1 MNEQLINKKGL
12 MVIISSPSGAG
23 KTTLTRKIISDME
36 DTVLSIS
43 VTTRKKRPN
52 EQEGLHYYFIN
63 DSTYNQMVKDGN
75 LLESANVF
83 GFNYGTPKDK
93 VLENIQAGRD
103 VIFDI
108 DWQGA
113 SQLRKNFR
121 ENILSVFILPPSAA
135 ELMSRLIKRD
145 QDSLDVIKKR
155 LNAAYDEIKHWREYD
170 YIIINDDLEK
180 SYNQLRSII
189 IAERM
194 KVSQNNSANIDLHV
208 KVLMEELSGRL

>member
-1 MNEQLINKKGL
+1 

-63 DSTYNQMVKDGN
+63 DSAFNQMVKDGN

-83 GFNYGTPKDK
+83 GFNYGTPRDK

-194 KVSQNNSANIDLHV
+194 KVSQSNSANIDLHV